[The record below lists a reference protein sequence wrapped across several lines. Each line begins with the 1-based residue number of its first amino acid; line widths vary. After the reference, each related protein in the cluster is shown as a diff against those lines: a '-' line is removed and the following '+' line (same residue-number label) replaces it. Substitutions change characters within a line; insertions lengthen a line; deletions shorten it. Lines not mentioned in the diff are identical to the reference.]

1 MLIIKNRVG
10 LLMRINE
17 GNIHHIPIILAVG
30 AALLFSSCSAG
41 FDNSR
46 VRSLNNE
53 ARSYYRDGVE
63 FSREDKIDEA
73 IQAFTKSIAAGPS
86 AEAYNAR
93 AAEYN
98 RKGRIDDAITDANR
112 AVMLSEKYAPVF
124 FTRGNSYYKKGDYD
138 RALKDYSRSV
148 ILDPGQPRCYF
159 NLAQTYTRMGLRD
172 EAIDMYVQSVR
183 HDPGYYPAHY
193 NSACLYAQKNMQD
206 KAIESLDLAIKSGF
220 CDPSLLK
227 KEKSFDAMRE
237 SPTFKKL
244 ADGLDTQF
252 RSNGCKKMKS
262 E

>member
-1 MLIIKNRVG
+1 MLNRANIIQVIS
-10 LLMRINE
+10 LVMC
-17 GNIHHIPIILAVG
+17 VG
-30 AALLFSSCSAG
+30 AASVCSSCNAG

-53 ARSYYRDGVE
+53 ARYYYRDGME

-73 IQAFTKSIAAGPS
+73 IQAFTKSIEAGPS

-124 FTRGNSYYKKGDYD
+124 FNRGNSYYKKGDYD
-138 RALKDYSRSV
+138 RALKDYSRSI
-148 ILDPGQPRCYF
+148 ILDPEQPRCYF
-159 NLAQTYTRMGLRD
+159 NLAQTYTRMGLKD
-172 EAIDMYVQSVR
+172 EAIDMYGQSIR
-183 HDPGYYPAHY
+183 RDPGYYPAHY

-206 KAIESLDLAIKSGF
+206 KAIESLDRAIKSGF

-227 KEKSFDAMRE
+227 KEKSFDTMRK
-237 SPTFKKL
+237 TAKFKKL
-244 ADGLDTQF
+244 SDGLDATF
-252 RSNGCKKMKS
+252 RSNGCKRTRS